1 MEAMLSSTDEMQL
14 CALSKC
20 QLVQTSTQN
29 THSDT
34 FKPSIAVI
42 MKMSVKT
49 TAVVSMVTGHHDTF
63 IYIHIY
69 SREISAVLQNKS
81 L

>member
-1 MEAMLSSTDEMQL
+1 MLSSTDELHL

-20 QLVQTSTQN
+20 QLVHTSTQN

-34 FKPSIAVI
+34 FKPRI
-42 MKMSVKT
+42 MVLMQMSVNT
-49 TAVVSMVTGHHDTF
+49 TAVVSMVTGHNDTF
-63 IYIHIY
+63 IYIHKY
-69 SREISAVLQNKS
+69 SHDISVVLQNNS